1 MHNYILTLLMIR
13 IVKYNMQ
20 CNMQYTASD
29 YPFDIFKLFFKM
41 KEPGTLRESQRSN
54 ASL

>member
-1 MHNYILTLLMIR
+1 
-13 IVKYNMQ
+13 
-20 CNMQYTASD
+20 MQYTASD

-54 ASL
+54 ASIWHILSQDCNVYTS